1 MAFLLQRISAANNF
15 LAGLRGN
22 PMVAQAETSQ
32 RDALRRMMAMSPVG
46 LVEAAGIRTSIENA
60 TDFSEDSRRTLLQS
74 MRVVA
79 AKTRQDYTMF
89 PAYLSDA
96 QWQDL
101 DNRPIDYVI
110 EFGCRFVNA
119 LGCQSGTEPTGA
131 QVAAFALTVACKSS
145 LAATQVPPETKRT
158 VFVATKR
165 ALAQFGSPDAAALV
179 QTLTLDAT
187 GFMQSHPAAYACA
200 LGGGIHSQRPPYSVA
215 AISSVA
221 GTIVQRV
228 RKQAPASP
236 TQLDFGSMVSAL
248 VSALVPSLG
257 HLPQQQQQQQ
267 QLQQGQPLIRIL
279 SEHER
284 NMARSRTLPA
294 LTAGGSPVGFGAS
307 AEASQPPALLA
318 DASAAPATGA
328 SSIQL
333 DSVPLQ
339 HAGHAALPTATT
351 AASSDADAYKAM
363 TDDNVDAA
371 RSPAM
376 LKLALAQR
384 TAIRKKPA
392 AADKML
398 KKPAAASKLGKK
410 PAARDGRG
418 NRIDHEAS
426 RSQFLVRPSG
436 GKPSVT
442 FPYKGAAQKI
452 KAKQSAE
459 QCLADRG

>member
-1 MAFLLQRISAANNF
+1 
-15 LAGLRGN
+15 
-22 PMVAQAETSQ
+22 
-32 RDALRRMMAMSPVG
+32 MMAMSPVG
-46 LVEAAGIRTSIENA
+46 LVEAAGIRTSTENA

-145 LAATQVPPETKRT
+145 LAATQVPPETKRA

-267 QLQQGQPLIRIL
+267 QQLQQGQPLIRIL

-294 LTAGGSPVGFGAS
+294 LTGGGSPVGFGAS

-436 GKPSVT
+436 GRPSVT

>member
-145 LAATQVPPETKRT
+145 LAATQVPPETKRA

-179 QTLTLDAT
+179 QTLTQDAN

-200 LGGGIHSQRPPYSVA
+200 LGGGNHSQRPPYSIA

-228 RKQAPASP
+228 RRQAPASP
-236 TQLDFGSMVSAL
+236 SHLDFGSMVSAL

-257 HLPQQQQQQQ
+257 HQPQQQQQ

-294 LTAGGSPVGFGAS
+294 LTGGGSPVGFGAS

-410 PAARDGRG
+410 TAARDGRG

-452 KAKQSAE
+452 KAKQLAE
-459 QCLADRG
+459 QCLAER

>member
-1 MAFLLQRISAANNF
+1 
-15 LAGLRGN
+15 
-22 PMVAQAETSQ
+22 
-32 RDALRRMMAMSPVG
+32 
-46 LVEAAGIRTSIENA
+46 
-60 TDFSEDSRRTLLQS
+60 
-74 MRVVA
+74 
-79 AKTRQDYTMF
+79 
-89 PAYLSDA
+89 
-96 QWQDL
+96 
-101 DNRPIDYVI
+101 
-110 EFGCRFVNA
+110 
-119 LGCQSGTEPTGA
+119 
-131 QVAAFALTVACKSS
+131 
-145 LAATQVPPETKRT
+145 

-179 QTLTLDAT
+179 QTLTQDAN

-200 LGGGIHSQRPPYSVA
+200 LGGGIHSQRPPYSIA

-257 HLPQQQQQQQ
+257 HLPQQQQQQ

-452 KAKQSAE
+452 KAKQLAE
-459 QCLADRG
+459 QCLAER